1 MKKITLNET
10 QLLQLIKKIVK
21 ESRRDPKETESM
33 RLNLVDSVVNRFS
46 EYGDEYYNALKQ
58 FNEDFPVTKIK
69 ILSPRDLYEPE
80 RVVPGVKTTFGKDF

>member
-69 ILSPRDLYEPE
+69 IYHQEIYTNQRELFQ
-80 RVVPGVKTTFGKDF
+80 V